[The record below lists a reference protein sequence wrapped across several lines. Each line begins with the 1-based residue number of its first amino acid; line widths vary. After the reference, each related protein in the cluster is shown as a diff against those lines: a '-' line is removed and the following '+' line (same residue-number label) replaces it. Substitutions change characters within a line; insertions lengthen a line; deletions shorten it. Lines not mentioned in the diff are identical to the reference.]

1 MLKFFLKLVGAS
13 PLSLLPA
20 LDNYTIEQRPRKGIE
35 VKEKRGTSGTVEN
48 GKEWKTEWHT
58 EGGAAFTSQQ
68 VGTEIPASP
77 NLIILDGYDFAYLDS
92 EIGAEWR
99 RDESRAKVIKWHW
112 LQEMSAQKIQEYHTA
127 NGKLQRGYSER
138 TAAPYI
144 KAFYAADE
152 HRDKDGKKRQRKP
165 QNPTPPENVIT
176 WD

>member
-1 MLKFFLKLVGAS
+1 MTNFFKRIFGLT
-13 PLSLLPA
+13 PLSLLPE
-20 LDNYTIEQRPRKGIE
+20 LDVYTIQQRPRRGIE
-35 VKEKRGTSGTVEN
+35 IKENRRASGTVEN
-48 GKEWKTEWHT
+48 GKEWKTEWNN
-58 EGGAAFTSQQ
+58 EGGFTSQQ

-77 NLIILDGYDFAYLDS
+77 NLVLLDGYDFAYLDA

-99 RDESRAKVIKWHW
+99 RDEAKAKVIKWHW
-112 LQEMSAQKIQEYHTA
+112 LQERSAQRIQEYHTA

-152 HRDKDGKKRQRKP
+152 HRVKDGKNRQRKP
-165 QNPTPPENVIT
+165 QATTTPDNVIS